1 MKKTTIIVLIIIFL
15 ALIGILIFSIF
26 NLFQITG
33 EVVKEVNNYS
43 FTKAVCN
50 NSNYCEDYEVVCEG
64 KDLVSFTPT
73 GMAIQLPGGWEDPR
87 DKDSIERLC

>member
-33 EVVKEVNNYS
+33 EVVKEINNYS